1 MSKIKERELERMD
14 VIGQNGNDG
23 LHYVLDVHPIVSQM
37 EQEWPQ
43 MTTEFK
49 RLQREQYELFCRKQY
64 DYGPQNIAVGTILK
78 TKEDIKLSLLG
89 LWFRINDKVERIKT
103 LLMRGGDSAV
113 EGEPVT
119 DSFSDISNYGVMAQ
133 VVARG
138 KWAK

>member
-1 MSKIKERELERMD
+1 MSNIKENDLTMTERD
-14 VIGQNGNDG
+14 LTV
-23 LHYVLDVHPIVSQM
+23 VKHPIVEQM
-37 EQEWPQ
+37 EKEWPE
-43 MTTEFK
+43 MTNEFK

-78 TKEDIKLSLLG
+78 TPEDIKLSLLG
-89 LWFRINDKVERIKT
+89 LWFRMNDKIERMKT
-103 LLMRGGDSAV
+103 LLLRNGENSV

-119 DSFSDISNYGVMAQ
+119 DSFSDVSNYGVMAQ